1 MGPEGVGNDSISQIA
16 QNASEGLLVTLPKS
30 FDPIR
35 PTLPSLKRSSRKED
49 PSGPFV
55 FPAYS
60 AVEVIAGGIAAAKA
74 KTPPKWPQPST
85 PATFKTPTGDLS

>member
-30 FDPIR
+30 FDADPANKAIVDGI
-35 PTLPSLKRSSRKED
+35 KAKNQD

-60 AVEVIAGGIAAAKA
+60 AVR
-74 KTPPKWPQPST
+74 
-85 PATFKTPTGDLS
+85 DR